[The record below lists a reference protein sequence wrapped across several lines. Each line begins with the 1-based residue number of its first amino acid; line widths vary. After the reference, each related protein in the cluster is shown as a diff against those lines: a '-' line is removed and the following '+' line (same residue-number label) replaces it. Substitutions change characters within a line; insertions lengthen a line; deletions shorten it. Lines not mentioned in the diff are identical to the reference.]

1 MNAPLISQPEAA
13 AKPAMT
19 IPLATAMTTS
29 AERLF
34 GHHYLAKVVA
44 LYVLF
49 SVLWIFV
56 SDELLAIYVQDPEM
70 MLGLSMAKGWLF
82 ILITTSLLS
91 LLISRFFRALI
102 VQDRE
107 IQALNADLERRV
119 DERTAE
125 LAAQIAE
132 RRTTEAQ
139 LRERE
144 EQLHLITEN
153 VQEFFWLSDTAISR
167 IEYASP
173 AYERIWQRPVAELYA
188 QPTSFLAAVVP
199 EDLPALQENLTGHEQ
214 GLPYAMEYRIRRPD
228 GTLRWIWD
236 RGFPIRDADGQVRR
250 YAGLAQD
257 ITERRRLEEELRSL
271 NTHLERKVAERTAEI
286 QAAQVALR
294 ESEARY
300 RTIVDNVVDSI
311 YVLDL
316 EGNFLAVNDYACQ
329 HYGYPREEFL
339 KLHITAIDTPA
350 DAIHAPARLAAVNRD
365 GQVAFTAHHQDA
377 EGRPLDVEVRASK
390 ILFNGT
396 PAMLSVVRDVTEQK
410 QAEAKIRHLAYYDAL
425 TDLPNRVMGLECLA
439 KHVAHAQ
446 RHRRHLALLVLDL
459 DHFKHINDTFG
470 HLAGD
475 RLLLEVSQRLSPNR
489 RAEDTLCRLAADEF
503 MLVLPE
509 VDKER
514 YLADIAGF
522 CDRMLALFAEP
533 FDLDGHQIYISLS
546 IGVALYPQ
554 DGTNGEALMR
564 HANTALYGA
573 KHAGRQTWRF
583 FEPRMN
589 DNLKRFIQTRDALRG
604 ALERQEFVLHYQPQ
618 IELLSGRV
626 VGVEA
631 LVRWQ
636 RPGVGLVM
644 PGDFIDV
651 AEESGLIVP
660 LGNWVLREACRQAAA
675 WRASAWPDLV
685 VAVNLSAVQF
695 RRGQIGAVV
704 LAALAESGLDPAGLE
719 VELTES
725 ILLHNE
731 DEVLQTVEQW
741 KIRGIQVSID
751 DFGTGYSSLAY
762 LRRFQVDKLKIDR
775 SFVAHMAANDQ
786 DRIIVQAI
794 IDMAQGLK
802 LRTIAE
808 GVDDALLASQIQF
821 MGCDE
826 AQGYL
831 YARPLAAGDLEQWLR
846 DRGEVGGQ
854 RQKAPG

>member
-1 MNAPLISQPEAA
+1 MNAPLLSQPAAA
-13 AKPAMT
+13 AKPATM
-19 IPLATAMTTS
+19 IPLATARTTS
-29 AERLF
+29 VERLF
-34 GHHYLAKVVA
+34 GHNYLAKVVA

-91 LLISRFFRALI
+91 LLINRFFRALI

-300 RTIVDNVVDSI
+300 RTILDNIVDSI

-365 GQVAFTAHHQDA
+365 GQAAFTAHHQDA

-390 ILFNGT
+390 ILFNGI

-410 QAEAKIRHLAYYDAL
+410 QAEMKIRHLAYYDAL
-425 TDLPNRVMGLECLA
+425 TGLPNRVMGLECLA
-439 KHVAHAQ
+439 KQVAHAQ
-446 RHRRHLALLVLDL
+446 RRQRQLAVLCLDL
-459 DHFKHINDTFG
+459 DQFKYINDTHG
-470 HLAGD
+470 HFLGD
-475 RLLLEVSQRLSPNR
+475 TLLRDVGRRLSRHLRKADN
-489 RAEDTLCRLAADEF
+489 LCRLAADEF
-503 MLVLPE
+503 MLVIPE
-509 VDKER
+509 MVKGHS
-514 YLADIAGF
+514 LADLASL
-522 CDRMLALFAEP
+522 CDRLLALFTEP
-533 FDLDGHQIYISLS
+533 FDLEGHQVVIGLS

-554 DGTNGEALMR
+554 DGSDGETLMR
-564 HANTALYGA
+564 HADTALYEA

-589 DNLKRFIQTRDALRG
+589 DDLQRFIQIRDALRG
-604 ALERQEFVLHYQPQ
+604 ALERQEFVLYYQPQ
-618 IELLSGRV
+618 IELESGRL

-644 PGDFIDV
+644 PGAFIDV

-660 LGNWVLREACRQAAA
+660 LGGWVLREACRQAAA
-675 WRASAWPDLV
+675 WRATVWPDLV

-695 RRGQIGAVV
+695 RRGQIGAEV
-704 LAALAESGLDPAGLE
+704 LAALAESGLDPPGLE
-719 VELTES
+719 LELTES
-725 ILLHNE
+725 LLLQGE
-731 DEVLQTVEQW
+731 DEVLDTVARW
-741 KIRGIQVSID
+741 KAHGLQLALD
-751 DFGTGYSSLAY
+751 DFGTGYSCLTY
-762 LRRFQVDKLKIDR
+762 LKRFQVDKVKIDR
-775 SFVAHMAANDQ
+775 SFIANMAANDQ
-786 DRIIVQAI
+786 DRVIVQTI

-808 GVDDALLASQIQF
+808 GVDDAQLASQLRF

-846 DRGEVGGQ
+846 DRGEAEGQ
-854 RQKAPG
+854 RQKEPG